1 MDTVGMHFWELDGRR
16 ISRRQLLQGLAVAA
30 TAAAIPVQ
38 AEATAFKGTWINQY
52 TYVAPDLN
60 KTIDWYVEVFGM
72 QKGYADAKQAHLW
85 YGDAG
90 GDTLMIVRQAES
102 GEKTPRIEKL
112 GFTIENWNRTM
123 VEAELRRTGQQPRSE
138 TEKGFWFYDPSGNEI
153 GLFAMDYIERP
164 VSPSAEPMLWKAVNA
179 NHIVILTED
188 YEAMAAWYK
197 DLLDLRQTRN
207 SGRDTYLWL
216 GDSVWIPTMVRED
229 GMTSAALGT
238 LDHVAYSI
246 ERFEKESVE
255 AELQRRNL
263 EPQLDTD
270 YSFNC
275 IDINGFK
282 TQVCDKELV
291 VFAEQRPPRG
301 GDQ

>member
-1 MDTVGMHFWELDGRR
+1 MDRVGKLFRELDGKR
-16 ISRRQLLQGLAVAA
+16 ISRRQLLQGMAAAA
-30 TAAAIPVQ
+30 TAAALPVRS
-38 AEATAFKGTWINQY
+38 EAAAFKGTWVNQY

-60 KTIDWYVEVFGM
+60 KTVDWYVEVFGM
-72 QKGYADAKQAHLW
+72 QRGHTDAKQVHLW
-85 YGDAG
+85 YGDTG
-90 GDTLMIVRQAES
+90 GDTLMIVRQAEA
-102 GEKTPRIEKL
+102 GEIAPRIDKF
-112 GFTIENWNRTM
+112 GFTIADWDRTA
-123 VEAELRRTGQQPRSE
+123 VEAELRRLGRRPQSD
-138 TEKGFWFYDPSGNEI
+138 TEKGFWFDDLDGNEI
-153 GLFAMDYIERP
+153 GLFAADYVERP
-164 VSPSAEPMLWKAVNA
+164 SASSAAPMLWKAVSA

-188 YEAMAAWYK
+188 YEAMAVWYK

-216 GDSVWIPTMVRED
+216 SDSVWIPTMVRED

-246 ERFEKESVE
+246 ETFEKESVE

-263 EPQLDTD
+263 KPVLDAE

-275 IDINGFK
+275 VDINGFK

-301 GDQ
+301 GR